1 MTSVTTNR
9 VTAALNN
16 AGFPVSMYKGMGY
29 FYFIGNEDAPV
40 GIEEYIPSIYSN
52 HLRDM
57 TIEEYV
63 DHVADAIRVGY

>member
-1 MTSVTTNR
+1 
-9 VTAALNN
+9 
-16 AGFPVSMYKGMGY
+16 MYKGLGY

-40 GIEEYIPSIYSN
+40 GIEECIPSIYSN